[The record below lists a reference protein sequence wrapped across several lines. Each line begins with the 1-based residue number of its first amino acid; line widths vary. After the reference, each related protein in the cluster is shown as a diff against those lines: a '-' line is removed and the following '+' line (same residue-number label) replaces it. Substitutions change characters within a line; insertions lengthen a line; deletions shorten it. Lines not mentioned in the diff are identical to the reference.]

1 MAYERERVL
10 LAYESSAT
18 FIIMITTCMVFVII
32 MEGK

>member
-10 LAYESSAT
+10 MAYESLTT
-18 FIIMITTCMVFVII
+18 FIIMITTFMVFVII